1 MQEMFQ
7 ELPGAGKAGCIRKLP
22 LDAALDAAYINFMT
36 VIDEH
41 LEFIRMMVRENGVRE
56 FLSEEEVRSIWK
68 NRIPWLPTL
77 LKRKMEA
84 GEVKEMD
91 FEMAALSVNSI
102 LMHYVMKRVTD
113 TGHSTLDDKAWRKRL
128 VDYQVSVWSV
138 ENSRKMKRARIKNT
152 GKNLEDKE
160 ERKVNHMWNLL
171 KDMRKKDKGL
181 AFLAV
186 LLIAG
191 QVFLDLKL
199 PDYTKEI
206 TVLISSESNTI
217 SDYLLSGG
225 KMLAC
230 ALGSALLAVI
240 VELSDCKDCSRF
252 QSQCQ
257 RKSIP

>member
-1 MQEMFQ
+1 
-7 ELPGAGKAGCIRKLP
+7 
-22 LDAALDAAYINFMT
+22 
-36 VIDEH
+36 
-41 LEFIRMMVRENGVRE
+41 
-56 FLSEEEVRSIWK
+56 
-68 NRIPWLPTL
+68 
-77 LKRKMEA
+77 
-84 GEVKEMD
+84 
-91 FEMAALSVNSI
+91 
-102 LMHYVMKRVTD
+102 
-113 TGHSTLDDKAWRKRL
+113 
-128 VDYQVSVWSV
+128 
-138 ENSRKMKRARIKNT
+138 
-152 GKNLEDKE
+152 
-160 ERKVNHMWNLL
+160 MWHLL

-240 VELSDCKDCSRF
+240 VGYLAAKIAATMSEEKY
-252 QSQCQ
+252 
-257 RKSIP
+257 SIRYLILGRARSANFLPQA

>member
-1 MQEMFQ
+1 MSSQGTKNQRQEQAAATRQKLLTSAQHLFAQNGYKGTTVRMINRSVDLADGLLYHYFPGGKKEIFKEVITGNMQEMFQ
-7 ELPGAGKAGCIRKLP
+7 ELQEPEKQDVYEKLP

-84 GEVKEMD
+84 
-91 FEMAALSVNSI
+91 LSVNSI

-138 ENSRKMKRARIKNT
+138 EKQPEN
-152 GKNLEDKE
+152 EKE
-160 ERKVNHMWNLL
+160 QE
-171 KDMRKKDKGL
+171 
-181 AFLAV
+181 
-186 LLIAG
+186 
-191 QVFLDLKL
+191 
-199 PDYTKEI
+199 
-206 TVLISSESNTI
+206 
-217 SDYLLSGG
+217 
-225 KMLAC
+225 
-230 ALGSALLAVI
+230 
-240 VELSDCKDCSRF
+240 
-252 QSQCQ
+252 
-257 RKSIP
+257 

>member
-1 MQEMFQ
+1 M
-7 ELPGAGKAGCIRKLP
+7 
-22 LDAALDAAYINFMT
+22 DAAYINFMT

-113 TGHSTLDDKAWRKRL
+113 TGYSTLDDKAWRKRL

-138 ENSRKMKRARIKNT
+138 EKQPEN
-152 GKNLEDKE
+152 EKE
-160 ERKVNHMWNLL
+160 QE
-171 KDMRKKDKGL
+171 
-181 AFLAV
+181 
-186 LLIAG
+186 
-191 QVFLDLKL
+191 
-199 PDYTKEI
+199 
-206 TVLISSESNTI
+206 
-217 SDYLLSGG
+217 
-225 KMLAC
+225 
-230 ALGSALLAVI
+230 
-240 VELSDCKDCSRF
+240 
-252 QSQCQ
+252 
-257 RKSIP
+257 